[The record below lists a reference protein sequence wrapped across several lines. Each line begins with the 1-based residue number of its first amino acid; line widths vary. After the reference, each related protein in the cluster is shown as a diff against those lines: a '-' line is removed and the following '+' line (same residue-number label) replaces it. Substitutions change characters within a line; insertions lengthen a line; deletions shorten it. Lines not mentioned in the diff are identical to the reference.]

1 MAWACRFRAG
11 EADTNRS
18 LKLTVRVASYIFPFF
33 RAVRDPVQNQKHIE
47 KTNKPTS
54 PHPRPPNPQNQTKAW
69 MMSKECQPKLSSGF
83 HNHTCACVL
92 THTCVTSYIWSHTHT
107 HSTHTHS
114 LLAIGITTILWL
126 KVKLKGMSRICLGCE
141 ERQFSLL
148 YLGML
153 ETNIT
158 GKNSLDVQCS
168 EKVWCCADH
177 NKMICQ

>member
-18 LKLTVRVASYIFPFF
+18 LKLTVKVASYIFSFF

-47 KTNKPTS
+47 KPNKPTS

-69 MMSKECQPKLSSGF
+69 MMSKECQPKLSSGY

-107 HSTHTHS
+107 HSTHTLTFSNRNHNNS
-114 LLAIGITTILWL
+114 VTQSKTQRHVQNLPWLW
-126 KVKLKGMSRICLGCE
+126 E
-141 ERQFSLL
+141 ETVFSALSGHVGNKYYGKEFPRCAMQWEGL
-148 YLGML
+148 ML
-153 ETNIT
+153 C
-158 GKNSLDVQCS
+158 GS
-168 EKVWCCADH
+168 
-177 NKMICQ
+177 